1 MGTLPTGFI
10 ATGPNIASQSL
21 LFKQISTRLKLQV
34 NGPVVTVRSGDVSN
48 LKAAL
53 KQIIRDATN
62 QKGMDEDEEPIVE
75 QDVSY
80 AAHLQSFLIGADSTG
95 SQIIK
100 LRLGT
105 AIPLCKYAQ
114 LSASCHLVS
123 R

>member
-21 LFKQISTRLKLQV
+21 LFKQISDRLKLQV
-34 NGPVVTVRSGDVSN
+34 NGPVVTLRSGDVSN

-62 QKGMDEDEEPIVE
+62 QKEMDGDEDIINE

-80 AAHLQSFLIGADSTG
+80 TLHCVSLALISEG
-95 SQIIK
+95 S
-100 LRLGT
+100 
-105 AIPLCKYAQ
+105 
-114 LSASCHLVS
+114 
-123 R
+123 